1 MEEKENF
8 KNLRARFHVSQQD
21 SEGSR
26 GCKPPSPGGQS
37 VFSAAM
43 KQRHGFVA
51 NQLVKKDGSVSVLP
65 TKPQVPK
72 RMDLAHGPL
81 SSPAPQARVQDH
93 LNSKIQ
99 GEVAKCETRGST
111 SSSDTS
117 PCSTL
122 QKPGARKVFPDGRSK
137 TGTFV
142 SDVPQRSKAAEI
154 QQSLMEKFAQSQG
167 TTRAA
172 ATVPAKV
179 PSLAVPQKSASE
191 SSLNIPKRK
200 PLPSEK
206 VLGPR
211 PEKPRRP
218 PSVNLD
224 KFRKSPVAKTERSC
238 ANGNNS
244 DRLKQKIPALSPLHS
259 WAHLGPKPVFPP
271 GLPQPANS
279 SPSEAEEDYDDVAT
293 IEPYSKHTTPSRAL
307 KRSSPQQ
314 EYYVDVEMIP
324 DDFPPPPVNLRE
336 LQPDW
341 KSEKNVKKREKE
353 ENEFRKK
360 FKFAGEIR
368 VMTRMMV
375 TPSAGIKRGGGKDLP
390 FKKGELLDVI
400 QLTNQEKIICRNAQG
415 KYGFVPRRF
424 LLQIEREIYDD
435 VGLHEELYDDVES
448 IVKEQP
454 ALPPKPRLSNEDK
467 DSGLKVKNE
476 KTLINKEKEEKNFRK
491 KFKFEGDIKVVTR
504 MMVTPSIGIKKGSG
518 KDLPIHGGEILDVI
532 QLTNKEKVL
541 CRSIQG
547 KYGYVRRTCLL
558 QLELDIYDDVDN

>member
-1 MEEKENF
+1 MSGQQHLNIQNICTTGTSGDDIRYVPHKHKDIRHPSSRQVDTNNIKYIWNREEKVAPAMGAIEEEKENF

-293 IEPYSKHTTPSRAL
+293 IEPLQAANISILNDRLIQSWFYLTTSL
-307 KRSSPQQ
+307 ELTSPCMQQ
-314 EYYVDVEMIP
+314 AEYYVDVEMIP
-324 DDFPPPPVNLRE
+324 DDFPPPPVNLRGGSGS
-336 LQPDW
+336 LQTAAARLLLGPAQAIC
-341 KSEKNVKKREKE
+341 ENVAQMQARE
-353 ENEFRKK
+353 
-360 FKFAGEIR
+360 
-368 VMTRMMV
+368 MT
-375 TPSAGIKRGGGKDLP
+375 L
-390 FKKGELLDVI
+390 E
-400 QLTNQEKIICRNAQG
+400 
-415 KYGFVPRRF
+415 PRRRRV
-424 LLQIEREIYDD
+424 IGSTVREATRTPCSTGRGSADD
-435 VGLHEELYDDVES
+435 Y
-448 IVKEQP
+448 
-454 ALPPKPRLSNEDK
+454 
-467 DSGLKVKNE
+467 
-476 KTLINKEKEEKNFRK
+476 
-491 KFKFEGDIKVVTR
+491 
-504 MMVTPSIGIKKGSG
+504 
-518 KDLPIHGGEILDVI
+518 
-532 QLTNKEKVL
+532 
-541 CRSIQG
+541 
-547 KYGYVRRTCLL
+547 
-558 QLELDIYDDVDN
+558 